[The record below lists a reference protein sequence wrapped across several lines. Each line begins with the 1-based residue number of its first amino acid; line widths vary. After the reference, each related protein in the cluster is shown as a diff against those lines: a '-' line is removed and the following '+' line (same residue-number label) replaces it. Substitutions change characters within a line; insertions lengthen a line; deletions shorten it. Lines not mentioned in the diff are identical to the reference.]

1 LTEKTSAA
9 KDHNLQRPHIFQK
22 WTRPNRR
29 QTLGFYLPDIS
40 LQTKWDGINFGSRAQ
55 ILAYAG
61 LPAQIL
67 SSLVFGVGSEF

>member
-1 LTEKTSAA
+1 MKIIV
-9 KDHNLQRPHIFQK
+9 DHNLQRPHIFQK
-22 WTRPNRR
+22 LTRPNTP

-40 LQTKWDGINFGSRAQ
+40 LQTKSGGINFWSQAQ

-61 LPAQIL
+61 PAQVL

>member
-1 LTEKTSAA
+1 MKIIV
-9 KDHNLQRPHIFQK
+9 DHNLQRSHIFQK
-22 WTRPNRR
+22 LTRPNRP

-40 LQTKWDGINFGSRAQ
+40 LQTKWGGINFWFRAQ

-61 LPAQIL
+61 PPAQIL

>member
-1 LTEKTSAA
+1 MKIIL
-9 KDHNLQRPHIFQK
+9 DHNLQRPHIFQK
-22 WTRPNRR
+22 LTRPNRP

-40 LQTKWDGINFGSRAQ
+40 LQTKWGGINFWSRAQ

-61 LPAQIL
+61 PPAQIF